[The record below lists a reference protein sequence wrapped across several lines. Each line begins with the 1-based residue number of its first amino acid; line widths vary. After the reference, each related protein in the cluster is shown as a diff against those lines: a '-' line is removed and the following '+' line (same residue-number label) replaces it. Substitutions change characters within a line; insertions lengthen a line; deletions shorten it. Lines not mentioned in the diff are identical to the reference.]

1 MHLSRLSL
9 AAVLFALCLGMPQAF
24 AEEPPQIESVQQSLD
39 GLAERKLPEA
49 EQLALKQTLEQTL
62 RMLQDRQNAEQRLS
76 DLRKQLDDAPRLINE
91 AQRELDRL
99 KSSPEQQISSRHARS
114 SLAQL

>member
-39 GLAERKLPEA
+39 SLAERKLPEP

-62 RMLQDRQNAEQRLS
+62 RLLKDREVSEQHLA
-76 DLRKQLDDAPRLINE
+76 DLRTQLENAPRLIAE
-91 AQRELDRL
+91 AQRELARL
-99 KSSPEQQISSRHARS
+99 KASKPAPLAERHARTDMF
-114 SLAQL
+114 L